1 MNMLKKR
8 VVVLIS
14 GRGSNLQAIVNDTR
28 NKDCPYQVVA
38 VMSNNP
44 HAEGLEFAQNNDITT
59 AILNHK
65 QFANREVF
73 DQALAKLIDSFQP
86 DIIALAGFMRILSN
100 DFVEYFKGRLI
111 NIHPSLLPNFAG
123 LHTHQRAIEAGVSEH
138 GATVHFVIS
147 EVDAGQIILQAKVRV
162 LKSDTPETLGAR
174 VLEEEHRI
182 YPQALRLLAMD
193 KIRVEN

>member
-1 MNMLKKR
+1 MLKKR
-8 VVVLIS
+8 VVILIS
-14 GRGSNLQAIVNDTR
+14 GRGSNLQAIVNDSR
-28 NKDCPYQVVA
+28 NKNCPYKVVA
-38 VMSNNP
+38 VISNNP
-44 HAEGLEFAQNNDITT
+44 LAEGLEFAANNDIIT

-65 QFANREVF
+65 EFSSREAF
-73 DQALAKLIDSFQP
+73 DQELAKLIDSFQP
-86 DIIALAGFMRILSN
+86 DIIALAGFMRILTN

-138 GATVHFVIS
+138 GATVHFVIT

>member
-1 MNMLKKR
+1 MIKKR
-8 VVVLIS
+8 VAVLIS

-38 VMSNNP
+38 VISNNP
-44 HAEGLEFAQNNDITT
+44 LAEGLQFAENNDITT

-147 EVDAGQIILQAKVRV
+147 EVDAGQIILQAKVPV
-162 LKSDTPETLGAR
+162 LKSDTPEILGVR

-182 YPQALRLLAMD
+182 YPQALRLLA
-193 KIRVEN
+193 ENEIKFEN

>member
-1 MNMLKKR
+1 MLKKK
-8 VVVLIS
+8 VAILIS
-14 GRGSNLQAIVNDTR
+14 GRGSNLQAIVQDTR

-38 VMSNNP
+38 VISNNP
-44 HAEGLEFAQNNDITT
+44 HAEGLEFAENNDIAT
-59 AILNHK
+59 ATLNHK
-65 QFANREVF
+65 QFASREAF

-86 DIIALAGFMRILSN
+86 DIIALAGFMRILTH

-147 EVDAGQIILQAKVRV
+147 EVDAGQIILQAKVSV
-162 LKSDTPETLGAR
+162 LKSDTPEILGAR

-182 YPQALRLLAMD
+182 YPQALRLLARD
-193 KIRVEN
+193 KIKFEN

>member
-1 MNMLKKR
+1 MLKKK
-8 VVVLIS
+8 VVILIS

-38 VMSNNP
+38 VISNNP
-44 HAEGLEFAQNNDITT
+44 HAEGLEFAENNDITT

-73 DQALAKLIDSFQP
+73 DQALAKLIGSFQP

>member
-1 MNMLKKR
+1 MIKKR

-182 YPQALRLLAMD
+182 YPQALRLLAEN

>member
-1 MNMLKKR
+1 MIKKR
-8 VVVLIS
+8 VVILIS

-182 YPQALRLLAMD
+182 YPQALRLLAEN

>member
-1 MNMLKKR
+1 MLKKK

-14 GRGSNLQAIVNDTR
+14 GRGSNLQAIVQDTR

-38 VMSNNP
+38 VISNNP
-44 HAEGLEFAQNNDITT
+44 YAEGLEFAENNDITT

-65 QFANREVF
+65 QFALRETF
-73 DQALAKLIDSFQP
+73 DQQLAKLIDSFQP

-138 GATVHFVIS
+138 GATVHFVIT
-147 EVDAGQIILQAKVRV
+147 EVDAGQIILQAKVPV
-162 LKSDTPETLGAR
+162 LKSDTPEILGAR
-174 VLEEEHRI
+174 VLEKEHRI
-182 YPQALRLLAMD
+182 YPQALRLLAEN
-193 KIRVEN
+193 KIRFEN

>member
-1 MNMLKKR
+1 MIKKR
-8 VVVLIS
+8 VVILIS

-38 VMSNNP
+38 VISNNP
-44 HAEGLEFAQNNDITT
+44 HAEGLEFAENNDITT

>member
-1 MNMLKKR
+1 MIKKR
-8 VVVLIS
+8 VVILIS

-138 GATVHFVIS
+138 GATVHFVIT
-147 EVDAGQIILQAKVRV
+147 EVDAGQIILQAKVPV

-182 YPQALRLLAMD
+182 YPQALRLLAEN

>member
-1 MNMLKKR
+1 MIKKR

-38 VMSNNP
+38 VISNNP
-44 HAEGLEFAQNNDITT
+44 HAEGLEFAENNDITT

-182 YPQALRLLAMD
+182 YPQALRLLAEN

>member
-1 MNMLKKR
+1 MLKKK
-8 VVVLIS
+8 VVILIS

-38 VMSNNP
+38 VISNNP
-44 HAEGLEFAQNNDITT
+44 HAEGLEFAENNDITT